1 MGYRLE
7 ISELIPTKNSG
18 GKLYGYIPEIDLKK
32 LKSYNWLLERK
43 YIKEDCEF
51 NYGYSPEIVLDKTSF
66 REFMQLYAEDWL
78 NNYETEFWL
87 EEFEELFESKNKILL
102 EWF

>member
-43 YIKEDCEF
+43 YIEEDCEF

-66 REFMQLYAEDWL
+66 REFMQLYAEDWFDT
-78 NNYETEFWL
+78 YQSEFWL
-87 EEFEELFESKNKILL
+87 EDFEEVINSDNFKLID
-102 EWF
+102 WF

>member
-43 YIKEDCEF
+43 YIEEDCVF

-66 REFMQLYAEDWL
+66 REFMRLYAEDWFDT
-78 NNYETEFWL
+78 YQSEFWL
-87 EEFEELFESKNKILL
+87 EDFEEVINSDNFKLID
-102 EWF
+102 WF